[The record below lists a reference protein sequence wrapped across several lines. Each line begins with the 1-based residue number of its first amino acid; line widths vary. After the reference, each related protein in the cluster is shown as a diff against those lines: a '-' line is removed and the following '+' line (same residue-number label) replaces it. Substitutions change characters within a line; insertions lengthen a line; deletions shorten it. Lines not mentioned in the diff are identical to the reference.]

1 MRVNIDFE
9 TRSAA
14 DLRKV
19 GLYCYA
25 AHPTT
30 QVSCL
35 AYSIDGGEVQGW
47 RIGQR
52 IPPELLLA
60 ARHGAEF
67 HAWNAQFERVIWRE
81 VLRRQWKLE
90 GNEVPPLRRWHCSM
104 ALGGL
109 HGLPLQLEKAAE
121 AVGLA
126 QGKDTAGGALM
137 MRMCRPRGYDST
149 GWPVWWGDDER
160 MERLLAYCQQDVR
173 VEMQIAEKLTP
184 MPASE
189 RLLYMLDQTI
199 NERGV
204 GVDADLLFACLSMA
218 GKATAAADAEL
229 DRITSGA
236 VTGVNKRAALARWIE
251 QQGVKVESLSKR
263 AVEALQAGEIPDE
276 VSQALT
282 VRQEAAKSSV
292 AKLETIRA
300 YRGDE
305 GRIRGLLQYAGAAT
319 GRWAG
324 RGPQPH
330 NFPRGGVP
338 NAEQWIPA
346 VLLGDIDLI
355 DQFHPP
361 LDVISSL
368 LRAVLVPR
376 AGRRFV
382 AGDFAAIEAR
392 VLAWLAGQHDLLQLF
407 ATGGD
412 VYKAMAA
419 KIYVVPVDKV
429 SKVQRQ
435 MGKTAILGLGFQMG
449 PAKFVESCLAMA
461 GVAIEEEF
469 SVKVVRTYRDSNRK
483 IVALWYALDDA
494 AVLAVATGEAQVVA
508 GTEGKLLFDR
518 EGDWLRLRLP
528 SGRFLFYANPRLME
542 VDVPWDATTKKT
554 VVVVDHWDG
563 IARKWR
569 PRKMYGGLWA
579 ENAVQATARD
589 LLAQSML
596 RIEKAGYEVVLTVHD
611 EVVTEREYEEG
622 SVEEFERLMAE
633 TPEWAEGCP
642 VSVEG
647 WEGPRYRK

>member
-1 MRVNIDFE
+1 MQVNIDFE

-19 GLYCYA
+19 GLYRYA
-25 AHPTT
+25 EHPTT

-35 AYSIDGGEVQGW
+35 AYSIDGGDVQGW
-47 RIGQR
+47 RIGQ
-52 IPPELLLA
+52 PMPAELLA
-60 ARHGAEF
+60 AARHAEF

-81 VLRRQWKLE
+81 VLLRQWKLE
-90 GNEVPPLRRWHCSM
+90 IDEVPPLRRWHCSM

-126 QGKDTAGGALM
+126 QGKDVAGGALM

-149 GWPVWWGDDER
+149 GWPVWWDDDER
-160 MERLLAYCQQDVR
+160 MERLLAYCRQDVR
-173 VEMQIAEKLTP
+173 VEMEIAAKLTL
-184 MPASE
+184 MPAGE

-204 GVDADLLFACLSMA
+204 ELDINLLLASLSMA
-218 GKATAAADAEL
+218 KKATAAADAEL

-236 VTGVNKRAALARWIE
+236 VAGVSKVSALTRWIR
-251 QQGVKVESLSKR
+251 QQGVEVESLAKR
-263 AVEALQAGEIPDE
+263 SVEALQAGEIPDE
-276 VSQALT
+276 VSQALM

-292 AKLETIRA
+292 AKLETMLA
-300 YRGDE
+300 YRGAG
-305 GRIRGLLQYAGAAT
+305 GRMRGLLQYAGAAT

-330 NFPRGGVP
+330 NFPRGTVP
-338 NAEQWIPA
+338 NAETWIPS
-346 VLLGDIDLI
+346 VLLGDLDLI
-355 DQFHPP
+355 DQFHPV

-368 LRAVLVPR
+368 LRAHIVP
-376 AGRRFV
+376 GQGKRFV

-392 VLAWLAGQHDLLQLF
+392 VLAWLAGQADLLELF
-407 ATGGD
+407 RTGGD
-412 VYKAMAA
+412 VYKAMASR
-419 KIYVVPVDKV
+419 IYVVPTSEVTKT
-429 SKVQRQ
+429 QRQ

-449 PAKFVESCLAMA
+449 PAKFIESCLAMA
-461 GVAIEEEF
+461 GVAIEEDF
-469 SVKVVRTYRDSNRK
+469 SRTVVAAYRQANKK

-494 AVLAVATGEAQVVA
+494 AVMAVATGEAQVVP
-508 GTEGKLLFDR
+508 GTDGKLLFDT
-518 EGDWLRLRLP
+518 EGGWLRLRLP
-528 SGRFLFYANPRLME
+528 SGRFLFYANPRLVE
-542 VDVPWDATTKKT
+542 VETPWGDKRS
-554 VVVVDHWDG
+554 VVAVDHWDG

-569 PRKMYGGLWA
+569 ARKMYGGLWT

-589 LLAQSML
+589 LLAQAML
-596 RIEKAGYEVVLTVHD
+596 RLEKAGYEVVLTVHD
-611 EVVTEREYEEG
+611 EVVAEVDLEEG
-622 SVEEFERLMAE
+622 SVEEFESLMCE
-633 TPEWAEGCP
+633 VPEWAEGCP

>member
-1 MRVNIDFE
+1 MKVNIDFE

-19 GLYCYA
+19 GLYGYA
-25 AHPTT
+25 EHSTT

-52 IPPELLLA
+52 MPGELLSA

-67 HAWNAQFERVIWRE
+67 HAWNAQFERVIWE
-81 VLRRQWKLE
+81 QVLRRQWTLE

-126 QGKDTAGGALM
+126 EGKDVAGGALM
-137 MRMCRPRGYDST
+137 MRMCRPRGYDSA
-149 GWPVWWGDDER
+149 GWPVWWDDEER
-160 MERLLAYCQQDVR
+160 MERLLAYCMQDVR
-173 VEMQIAEKLTP
+173 VEMQIAAKLTV
-184 MPASE
+184 MPAGE

-204 GVDADLLFACLSMA
+204 GVDAELLFACLSMA
-218 GKATAAADAEL
+218 GRATAAADAEL
-229 DRITSGA
+229 DRITSGS
-236 VTGVNKRAALARWIE
+236 VTGVNKRAALVRWIE
-251 QQGVKVESLSKR
+251 QQGVEVDSLSKR

-292 AKLETIRA
+292 AKLETIRN
-300 YRGDE
+300 YRGDG
-305 GRIRGLLQYAGAAT
+305 GRLRGLLQYAGAGT

-330 NFPRGGVP
+330 NFPRGTVP
-338 NAEQWIPA
+338 DPEKWIPS
-346 VLLGDIDLI
+346 VLLGNIDLI

-392 VLAWLAGQHDLLQLF
+392 VLAWLAGQQDLLQLF
-407 ATGGD
+407 RTGGD
-412 VYKAMAA
+412 VYKAMAS
-419 KIYVVPVDKV
+419 KIYVVPTSEVT
-429 SKVQRQ
+429 KVQRQ

-449 PAKFVESCLAMA
+449 PAKFVESCLTMA
-461 GVAIEEEF
+461 GVVIEEDF
-469 SVKVVRTYRDSNRK
+469 SRTVVTTYRQANKR

-494 AVLAVATGEAQVVA
+494 AVMAVATGEAQVVA
-508 GTEGKLLFDR
+508 GTDGKLLFDM
-518 EGDWLRLRLP
+518 EGGWLRLRLP
-528 SGRFLFYANPRLME
+528 SGRFLFYANPRLLE
-542 VDVPWDATTKKT
+542 EETPWGDKRHI
-554 VVVVDHWDG
+554 VVVDHWDG

-569 PRKMYGGLWA
+569 PRKMYGGLWT

-589 LLAQSML
+589 LLAQAML
-596 RIEKAGYEVVLTVHD
+596 RLEKAGYEVVLTVHD
-611 EVVTEREYEEG
+611 EVVAEVDYGEG
-622 SVEEFERLMAE
+622 SVEEFEKLMSE
-633 TPEWAEGCP
+633 VPEWAEGCP

-647 WEGPRYRK
+647 WEGARYRK